1 MMFIL
6 PDLSYEFDA
15 LEPSIDAVTMEIHY
29 SKHHQGYVDKLNT
42 ALKGHPDLLKKD
54 VTELLRNL
62 EDLPADIQTAV
73 KNNGGGHANHSLF
86 WTVISPDGGGA
97 PKGNLSEAL
106 ETRFKSLDDFKAEFE
121 TVALSHFGSGWV
133 WLVVD
138 NDGDLQVYSTANQD
152 SPLIE
157 DETPILTLDV
167 WEHAYY
173 LQYQNRRADYIKA
186 FWKIVDWA
194 EVARRFKET
203 S

>member
-1 MMFIL
+1 
-6 PDLSYEFDA
+6 EFDA

>member
-1 MMFIL
+1 MFIL

>member
-1 MMFIL
+1 MFIL

-97 PKGNLSEAL
+97 PKGDLSEAL